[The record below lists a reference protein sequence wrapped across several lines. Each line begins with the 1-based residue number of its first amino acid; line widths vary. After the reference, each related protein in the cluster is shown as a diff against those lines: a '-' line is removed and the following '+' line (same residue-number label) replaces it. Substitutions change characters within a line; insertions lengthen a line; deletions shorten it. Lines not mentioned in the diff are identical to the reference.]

1 LTEWLEIL
9 TTETWNLQLC
19 RYLSQAVWQKSVH
32 VLCTVFVCMMYRHEK
47 PTDPDDPLADQ
58 NIKDRFFGIND
69 PVADKLMR
77 RYDSMPKL
85 DVPEDKLV
93 TTLYIG
99 NLADRVSEK
108 DLRYVGCHSCLISTA
123 TLGIL

>member
-1 LTEWLEIL
+1 
-9 TTETWNLQLC
+9 
-19 RYLSQAVWQKSVH
+19 
-32 VLCTVFVCMMYRHEK
+32 MMWHRHEK

-85 DVPEDKLV
+85 DLPEDKLV

-108 DLRYVGCHSCLISTA
+108 ELRYGICHNVVLLSICIVCNVLKHPRRIKNIRDSGRVA
-123 TLGIL
+123 RTLS